1 MVLHNTWRKTRTN
14 PNDDYLITRKWELTK
29 EAQRLHI
36 DCYMIYMFLKLL
48 QQKKTQ
54 TLNIIIAMIFCA
66 SCCCTN
72 IVVPLYKIHIYS
84 LFHLHLSRYITN
96 QFNDS
101 SQLHLDWWLNRP
113 SALVDHEINAKGLL
127 ARVLHQYRRGQRLN
141 PGKRELIQASFHFT
155 TAWVASLTA
164 MKQFY
169 LFCTSLSCR
178 LM

>member
-1 MVLHNTWRKTRTN
+1 MFSGPVIIKSVKWDYTYFDGVTESSITVDCSTKSGSKRSWPFLCKQKKENFIGLKLVLHNTWRTN

-72 IVVPLYKIHIYS
+72 IVVPIYKIHIYS

-113 SALVDHEINAKGLL
+113 SALVDHVINF
-127 ARVLHQYRRGQRLN
+127 R
-141 PGKRELIQASFHFT
+141 
-155 TAWVASLTA
+155 
-164 MKQFY
+164 
-169 LFCTSLSCR
+169 
-178 LM
+178 